1 MHPNNINRDLGIEIK
16 KHNNRRAVRQRT
28 AEGANYWVNSKD
40 RNSPSCWKTTN
51 HSRGSCFITSRMTSR
66 PHRLK
71 KTSSMQSKRRNLHHT
86 RLHRETSEKLSFYC
100 YSPRWI
106 TTTFSTKSW
115 MVYTQNKFQAKWVE
129 IILAEPNRIYSYFE
143 KRENAKWHLTN
154 KVINLKLQ

>member
-1 MHPNNINRDLGIEIK
+1 MPTIK
-16 KHNNRRAVRQRT
+16 KTQQESRATADRR
-28 AEGANYWVNSKD
+28 GSKSLSEQQGSQCT
-40 RNSPSCWKTTN
+40 NQSCWKTTN
-51 HSRGSCFITSRMTSR
+51 HSKASCFIRSRMTSR

-71 KTSSMQSKRRNLHHT
+71 KTSSMQSKRRDLHHT
-86 RLHRETSEKLSFYC
+86 WLPREINEKLSFHC

-143 KRENAKWHLTN
+143 KRENAKWYLTN